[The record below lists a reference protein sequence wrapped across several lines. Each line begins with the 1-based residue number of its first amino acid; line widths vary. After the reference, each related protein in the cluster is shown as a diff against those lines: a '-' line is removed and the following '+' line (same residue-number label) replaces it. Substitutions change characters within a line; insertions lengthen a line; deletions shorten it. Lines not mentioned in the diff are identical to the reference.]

1 MHATETPQQRL
12 SRQVRTRRQELGL
25 SVRAASKLASVDRNT
40 WASLEDGSRV
50 TQDRHYGG
58 IERALQ
64 WSTGHILALL
74 EKDLTP
80 ENQPTDEQIVAM
92 DARAIM
98 THYVKLD
105 HEFGK
110 EAADDWLFHAV
121 VVRRDARRAARGA
134 LATEGP

>member
-12 SRQVRTRRQELGL
+12 SRRVRTRRQELGL
-25 SVRAASKLASVDRNT
+25 SVRAASKLAGVDRNT

-58 IERALQ
+58 IERTLQ
-64 WSTGHILALL
+64 WPTGHILALL

-80 ENQPTDEQIVAM
+80 ENQPTDEQIIAM
-92 DARAIM
+92 TARTMA

-105 HEFGK
+105 REFGK
-110 EAADDWLFHAV
+110 ESADDWMFHAL
-121 VVRRDARRAARGA
+121 VVRRDARRAARGF
-134 LATEGP
+134 LATEGS